1 MLHIANPLFFMI
13 VPSCPYLQFLHVL
26 EHLPQEL
33 VIVTGAGQ
41 ELNVARLEVST
52 LVELKFINKQAAIK
66 NSHYNRVN
74 CKPYLPT
81 FRMF

>member
-1 MLHIANPLFFMI
+1 MI
-13 VPSCPYLQFLHVL
+13 VPSHPYLQFLHVL

-52 LVELKFINKQAAIK
+52 LVELVIEFINKQAATK
-66 NSHYNRVN
+66 KQPLQQSSLETLFAN
-74 CKPYLPT
+74 
-81 FRMF
+81 M

>member
-1 MLHIANPLFFMI
+1 MI
-13 VPSCPYLQFLHVL
+13 VPSHPYLQFLHVL

-52 LVELKFINKQAAIK
+52 LVELVIEFINKQAATK
-66 NSHYNRVN
+66 NSHYNRVHW
-74 CKPYLPT
+74 KHYLPKCRIL
-81 FRMF
+81 F